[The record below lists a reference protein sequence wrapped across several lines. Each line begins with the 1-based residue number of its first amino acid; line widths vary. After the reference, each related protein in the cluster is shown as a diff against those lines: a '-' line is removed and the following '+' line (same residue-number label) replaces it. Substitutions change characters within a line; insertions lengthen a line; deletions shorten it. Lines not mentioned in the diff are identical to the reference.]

1 MSSINTI
8 NPKKLCQCLLF
19 LVLFVIVSV
28 AWFLLVTPALVS
40 NSSEACVFAAF
51 AGTALWIVCGYWIV
65 IYVVSSSRG
74 KHGN

>member
-28 AWFLLVTPALVS
+28 AWLLLVTPELVS
-40 NSSEACVFAAF
+40 NGSEASLLAAF
-51 AGTALWIVCGYWIV
+51 AGTSLWILSGYWIV

>member
-1 MSSINTI
+1 MPSKNTI
-8 NPKKLCQCLLF
+8 TPKKLCQCLLF

-28 AWFLLVTPALVS
+28 AWFLLVTPELVS
-40 NSSEACVFAAF
+40 NSSEACLFAAF